1 MIINSMSLAPLLLFV
16 YNRPYHTRKTIEALL
31 ENESASETDL
41 IIYSDASID
50 PFNNKVLE
58 TRNYIKSVIGFRSIV
73 IIERSK
79 NWGLSRNIIDGV
91 TSVINEY
98 GKVIVLEDD
107 LVVSPFFL
115 KYMNEALDFYEKEEQ
130 IVCIHGYVYPV
141 KRKLPETFF
150 IKGADCWGWATW
162 KRGWDLFC
170 LDGKFLLDEIN
181 RYNMKREFDFEGSY
195 PYYKMLKRQVEGS
208 NDSWAIRW
216 YASAFLNN
224 KLTLYPGTSLVTQ
237 IGMDG
242 SGTHCGANSIY
253 DVQLL
258 NRPIN
263 ISKIPIEQTLSA
275 RKIFTYYFRYTM
287 KIAKLRSYI
296 KRMIK

>member
-1 MIINSMSLAPLLLFV
+1 MSLAPLLLFV

-31 ENESASETDL
+31 ENENASETDL

>member
-1 MIINSMSLAPLLLFV
+1 MSLAPLLLFV

-263 ISKIPIEQTLSA
+263 ISKITIDQTLSA

>member
-1 MIINSMSLAPLLLFV
+1 MPLAPVLLFV

-31 ENESASETDL
+31 VNEIASETDL
-41 IIYSDASID
+41 IIYSDASTD
-50 PFNNKVLE
+50 LFNDKILE

-79 NWGLSRNIIDGV
+79 NWGLARNIIDGV
-91 TSVINEY
+91 TSVINQY

-107 LVVSPFFL
+107 LVVSPYFL

-130 IVCIHGYVYPV
+130 VICIHGYVYPV
-141 KRKLPETFF
+141 KQRLPETFF

-170 LDGKFLLDEIN
+170 PDGKLLLDKIN
-181 RYNMKREFDFEGSY
+181 KHNLKKEFDFEGSY
-195 PYYKMLKRQVEGS
+195 PYYKMLREQVKG
-208 NDSWAIRW
+208 NNNSWAIRW

-224 KLTLYPGTSLVTQ
+224 KLTLYPGTSLVSQ

-242 SGTHCGANSIY
+242 SGTHCDTNSIF

-258 NRPIN
+258 DRPIN

-287 KIAKLRSYI
+287 KIAKLRSFI

>member
-263 ISKIPIEQTLSA
+263 ISKIPIGADIVCKKDFYLL
-275 RKIFTYYFRYTM
+275 F
-287 KIAKLRSYI
+287 
-296 KRMIK
+296 

>member
-1 MIINSMSLAPLLLFV
+1 MPLAPVLLFV

-31 ENESASETDL
+31 ENENASETDL

-58 TRNYIKSVIGFRSIV
+58 TRNYIKSVIGFRSIM

-79 NWGLSRNIIDGV
+79 NWGLARNIIDGV
-91 TSVINEY
+91 TSVINQY

-287 KIAKLRSYI
+287 KIAKLRSFI

>member
-1 MIINSMSLAPLLLFV
+1 MSLAPLLLFV

-150 IKGADCWGWATW
+150 IIGADCWGWATW

>member
-1 MIINSMSLAPLLLFV
+1 MSLAPLLLFV

-91 TSVINEY
+91 TSVINQY

-181 RYNMKREFDFEGSY
+181 RYNMKGEFDFEGSY

-224 KLTLYPGTSLVTQ
+224 KLTLYPGSSLVTQ

>member
-1 MIINSMSLAPLLLFV
+1 MSLAPLLLFV

-31 ENESASETDL
+31 ENGNASETDL

>member
-1 MIINSMSLAPLLLFV
+1 MSLAPLLLFV

-141 KRKLPETFF
+141 KRKLPETF
-150 IKGADCWGWATW
+150 
-162 KRGWDLFC
+162 L
-170 LDGKFLLDEIN
+170 
-181 RYNMKREFDFEGSY
+181 
-195 PYYKMLKRQVEGS
+195 
-208 NDSWAIRW
+208 
-216 YASAFLNN
+216 
-224 KLTLYPGTSLVTQ
+224 
-237 IGMDG
+237 
-242 SGTHCGANSIY
+242 
-253 DVQLL
+253 
-258 NRPIN
+258 
-263 ISKIPIEQTLSA
+263 
-275 RKIFTYYFRYTM
+275 
-287 KIAKLRSYI
+287 
-296 KRMIK
+296 

>member
-1 MIINSMSLAPLLLFV
+1 MSLAPLLLFV

>member
-1 MIINSMSLAPLLLFV
+1 M
-16 YNRPYHTRKTIEALL
+16 
-31 ENESASETDL
+31 
-41 IIYSDASID
+41 
-50 PFNNKVLE
+50 
-58 TRNYIKSVIGFRSIV
+58 